1 MQRKGITEESI
12 HIFTMKK
19 LDMNTTTVI
28 QMNGFII
35 YAINYVLARQT
46 DRQTDLIS
54 TFYPTPFIAVVVPC
68 IP

>member
-28 QMNGFII
+28 QMNGFIM
-35 YAINYVLARQT
+35 YAINCVLARQT
-46 DRQTDLIS
+46 DRQT
-54 TFYPTPFIAVVVPC
+54 
-68 IP
+68 